1 MFASEGANQGDTSR
15 RWRRLLPLMILGC
28 LAVRDSHVVTSSDVD
43 ITKDENSHSIASWS
57 HFQEHVEKVSLS
69 TETRGH
75 VRSIEN
81 STSANDTSPGTR
93 KQRKDRRKSR
103 QNTNSQGEKPL
114 GTARESIPLD
124 REEHKY
130 AIFIVHYHKTGYVLT
145 RELKNL
151 VRELESE
158 AAYPDLEGK
167 RYSGIKHIQSG
178 LDDETGKRFAFDQ
191 YGNWPRSAF
200 QTRNHMK
207 ETNLPNRFDMSPA
220 SLYVQESPDIFA
232 DDAVVLEKMN
242 TAEGGTKII
251 HFVRNP
257 FEMVLSNY
265 FYHR

>member
-1 MFASEGANQGDTSR
+1 M
-15 RWRRLLPLMILGC
+15 
-28 LAVRDSHVVTSSDVD
+28 
-43 ITKDENSHSIASWS
+43 
-57 HFQEHVEKVSLS
+57 
-69 TETRGH
+69 
-75 VRSIEN
+75 
-81 STSANDTSPGTR
+81 
-93 KQRKDRRKSR
+93 
-103 QNTNSQGEKPL
+103 

-178 LDDETGKRFAFDQ
+178 LDDDTGKRFAFDQ

-232 DDAVVLEKMN
+232 DDAGAAPLPRER
-242 TAEGGTKII
+242 ALPLLRRADPPAHGARRRGHGTDP
-251 HFVRNP
+251 VGLLLVGR
-257 FEMVLSNY
+257 V
-265 FYHR
+265 